1 MNPRKA
7 IKKARKTHDQKEINR
22 AKHQAKEELRKKRKK
37 WDDE

>member
-1 MNPRKA
+1 MNPKKR

-22 AKHQAKEELRKKRKK
+22 AKHQVKEELKKKQRK